1 MLDLSSVKAEPCTAC
16 FACPVLFHEV
26 QSVWEIVTHGMTCA
40 CRAQKQIAEL
50 EAEIE
55 ALEEEL
61 EKATA
66 ANKEATHTKAAVDE
80 LSAEVATLKE
90 RVRDPPLP
98 HCAHHS

>member
-1 MLDLSSVKAEPCTAC
+1 MSYSREAQFSLVGFDVHKKMTH
-16 FACPVLFHEV
+16 FALC
-26 QSVWEIVTHGMTCA
+26 I

-66 ANKEATHTKAAVDE
+66 ANKEATETRAAVDE
-80 LSAEVATLKE
+80 LSAEVVTLKE
-90 RVRDPPLP
+90 RVCARTLALP
-98 HCAHHS
+98 CCVFCS

>member
-1 MLDLSSVKAEPCTAC
+1 MPLQA
-16 FACPVLFHEV
+16 FHARM
-26 QSVWEIVTHGMTCA
+26 IRA

-66 ANKEATHTKAAVDE
+66 ANKEAKDTKAAVDE
-80 LSAEVATLKE
+80 LGAEVATLKQ
-90 RVRDPPLP
+90 RVRALHLP
-98 HCAHHS
+98 HCICCS

>member
-1 MLDLSSVKAEPCTAC
+1 MLLD
-16 FACPVLFHEV
+16 EV
-26 QSVWEIVTHGMTCA
+26 QSVREIDTRGMMCA

-80 LSAEVATLKE
+80 LSAEIATLKE
-90 RVRDPPLP
+90 RVRDLRLP
-98 HCAHHS
+98 NYAFCS